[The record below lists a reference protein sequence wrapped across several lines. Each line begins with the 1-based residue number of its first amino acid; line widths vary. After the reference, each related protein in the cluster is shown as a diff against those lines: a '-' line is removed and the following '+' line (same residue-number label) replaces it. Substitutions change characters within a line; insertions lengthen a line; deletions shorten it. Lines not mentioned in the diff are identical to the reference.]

1 MQSIG
6 LSVEEIAIVY
16 LALPLTTFLAPPVSG
31 TYYCIN
37 YIVNIIIHTIVLLF
51 NYPIDLFKFGSIGFL
66 VDKFGQYKPVLF
78 ISLALN
84 AIFHHSLM
92 LIPQME
98 TPGAISS
105 AYVMRHPESGKVDV
119 LKTLK

>member
-31 TYYCIN
+31 TFTAITIPSIMRNNCLYSKKKCIC
-37 YIVNIIIHTIVLLF
+37 
-51 NYPIDLFKFGSIGFL
+51 IGFL

-84 AIFHHSLM
+84 AIFHHSLIW
-92 LIPQME
+92 IPQME
-98 TPGAISS
+98 TPGAVPS

-119 LKTLK
+119 FKYFK

>member
-1 MQSIG
+1 MKN
-6 LSVEEIAIVY
+6 
-16 LALPLTTFLAPPVSG
+16 
-31 TYYCIN
+31 YYKKIKM
-37 YIVNIIIHTIVLLF
+37 VL
-51 NYPIDLFKFGSIGFL
+51 GFL

-84 AIFHHSLM
+84 AIFHHSLI

-98 TPGAISS
+98 TPGAVPS

-119 LKTLK
+119 GIKIKYYLKLVWLSC

>member
-1 MQSIG
+1 MN
-6 LSVEEIAIVY
+6 L
-16 LALPLTTFLAPPVSG
+16 
-31 TYYCIN
+31 
-37 YIVNIIIHTIVLLF
+37 
-51 NYPIDLFKFGSIGFL
+51 GFL

-84 AIFHHSLM
+84 AIFHHSLI

-98 TPGAISS
+98 TPGAIPS

-119 LKTLK
+119 FKTKKWFNK